1 MNKTATFDDPTNVCA
16 CLRLGPAGAP
26 EERKM
31 LKRFKLPAVFVA
43 SVLIGLV
50 AMSVLPLSA
59 QEAPPPIQVELLSG
73 RAAFTD
79 DVDMTLSYRLPGE
92 ERDTLEMAD
101 PSRIVTARITVQ
113 PGAEF
118 PWHTHPGP
126 VIVNVMQGKLIYVL
140 AADCLKRPYR
150 EGSVFVDP
158 GTNVHTALNGHYA
171 ETILIAT
178 FFDVPA
184 TGPLTI
190 TEGVHAPQ
198 DCHVLSGGAA
208 SH

>member
-1 MNKTATFDDPTNVCA
+1 MF
-16 CLRLGPAGAP
+16 
-26 EERKM
+26 
-31 LKRFKLPAVFVA
+31 KRFTLPAVFGA
-43 SVLIGLV
+43 SVLIGLIIAIS
-50 AMSVLPLSA
+50 AMPSSA

-79 DVDMTLSYRLPGE
+79 DVDMTLSYRLPDE
-92 ERDTLEMAD
+92 ERHTLEMAD
-101 PSRIVTARITVQ
+101 PSRILTARITIQ

-126 VIVNVMQGKLIYVL
+126 VIVNVIHGKLTYVL
-140 AADCLKRPYR
+140 ASDCIKRPYR
-150 EGSVFVDP
+150 EGSAFVDP
-158 GTNVHTALNGHYA
+158 GTSVHTALNGHYA

-190 TEGVHAPQ
+190 TEGVQAPQ

>member
-1 MNKTATFDDPTNVCA
+1 
-16 CLRLGPAGAP
+16 
-26 EERKM
+26 M
-31 LKRFKLPAVFVA
+31 LKTFKYPAVFVA
-43 SVLIGLV
+43 SVLIGLA

-59 QEAPPPIQVELLSG
+59 QEATPPIRVELLSG

-79 DVDMTLSYRLPGE
+79 EIDMTLSYKLPGE
-92 ERDTLEMAD
+92 ERHTLERSD
-101 PSRIVTARITVQ
+101 PSRIVTARITIQ

-126 VIVNVMQGKLIYVL
+126 VIVNVVQGKLTYVL
-140 AADCLKRPYR
+140 ASDCKKRPYK
-150 EGSVFVDP
+150 EGSAFVDP
-158 GTNVHTALNGHYA
+158 GTSVHTALNSYYA

-198 DCHVLSGGAA
+198 DCHVLSGGGAN
-208 SH
+208 H